1 MNIPSTKTEHRAVN
15 ALEAIIDEHSTME
28 HQINGNDKEMS
39 WDGYIWLYKDNN
51 GDQSKSNFDARV
63 PVQIKGHH
71 DPEHKYIGKDRIS
84 YSVELADLE
93 AYATEKGVL
102 YFQIFVD
109 GKGSEI
115 FYVSLYPSKIAD
127 YLDAAKA
134 KGNTTNYSIP
144 FIRLEKNTEKLY
156 VIVKQFSD
164 EAKKQGSAYTP
175 LVQDRIRSIDFDK
188 LTSINLSVVGARD
201 SYNALLRLSSGDV
214 CLYGK
219 TDGDNYF
226 RPLEWHDSSK
236 FFAGREVEQTVS
248 VDDEVFYTRYNCI
261 ADSDGG
267 MTLKLSPNLELKLT
281 EGTFSFKV
289 ISTIKELGHDAKFLL
304 RLKKANAFT
313 IQGYE
318 IKFSDPKVTP
328 DFEERLEYIADL
340 YDTLE
345 MIGFDLNTKI
355 SQYTEEQ
362 QSQFVKLVNLR
373 LGAYN
378 SQLKE
383 DISRYNWKFG
393 EKYYPLLI
401 CKKDGRTELTS
412 SLYTKSFVVF
422 IPCKDSADER
432 GYKMPLFIYNDV
444 DVLSNLY
451 ACDYDAFYQQIDDS
465 DINELTADAFIECSL
480 ILINV
485 YDRNSDTHFLDL
497 AAYLLHKLKPYVQK
511 DLLLLNMMQIK
522 KRRTGLNSKDIE
534 QIKSID
540 SDEIHIMFGKNVLLG
555 NKQHAKQYFDSFSK
569 ENKERY
575 VQFPIYE
582 LYRHM

>member
-1 MNIPSTKTEHRAVN
+1 MQIPSTKTEHRAIN

-39 WDGYIWLYKDNN
+39 WDGYIWIYKKNN
-51 GDQSKSNFDARV
+51 GDQSKPNFDARI

-71 DPEHKYIGKDRIS
+71 DPEHRYIGKERIS

-109 GKGSEI
+109 GKNSEI
-115 FYVSLYPSKIAD
+115 FYVSLYPSRIAD
-127 YLDAAKA
+127 YLEVAIG
-134 KGNTTNYSIP
+134 KGNTATYRIP
-144 FIRLEKNTEKLY
+144 FIRLEKNAEKLY
-156 VIVKQFSD
+156 VIAKQFSD

-175 LVQDRIRSIDFDK
+175 LVQDRIRRIDFDK
-188 LTSINLSVVGARD
+188 LISINLSVVGARN

-219 TDGDNYF
+219 TDGDKYF

-236 FFAGREVEQTVS
+236 FFAGREVVQTVS
-248 VDDEVFYTRYNCI
+248 VEDEVFYTQYNCV

-267 MTLKLSPNLELKLT
+267 MMLKLSPNLELKLT
-281 EGTFSFKV
+281 EGTFSFK
-289 ISTIKELGHDAKFLL
+289 INSNIKELGHDAKFLL
-304 RLKKANAFT
+304 RLKNANAFA
-313 IQGYE
+313 IQGHVFM
-318 IKFSDPKVTP
+318 FSDSKITS
-328 DFEERLEYIADL
+328 DFEKRLEYIVDL

-345 MIGFDLNTKI
+345 MIGFDLNTQI

-362 QSQFVKLVNLR
+362 QLQFVKLVNLR

-378 SQLKE
+378 GQLKE

-393 EKYYPLLI
+393 EKYYPLLV

-412 SLYTKSFVVF
+412 SLYTKSFVVL
-422 IPCKDSADER
+422 IPSKDGADER
-432 GYKMPLFIYNDV
+432 GYKIPLFIYNDV
-444 DVLSNLY
+444 NVLSNLY
-451 ACDYDAFYQQIDDS
+451 VCDYDAFCQQIDDS
-465 DINELTADAFIECSL
+465 DINEITADALIECSL

-485 YDRNSDTHFLDL
+485 YDRNSDNHFLDL
-497 AAYLLHKLKPYVQK
+497 ADYLLHKLEPYVQK
-511 DLLLLNMMQIK
+511 DLLLLNLMQIK
-522 KRRTGLNSKDIE
+522 KRKIGLNGDDIE
-534 QIKSID
+534 QIMSID
-540 SDEIHIMFGKNVLLG
+540 SDEIHILFGKNVLLG
-555 NKQHAKQYFDSFSK
+555 NKQHAKQYFDKFSK
-569 ENKERY
+569 EDKERY
-575 VQFPIYE
+575 NQFPIYE